1 MSPHLHPPLLF
12 QLKVEESQV
21 ESDRELDK
29 SFEKDKTRKRV
40 NNPLSF
46 EGNRSYFH
54 SLHFII
60 NIQLPIYPCPVYLLT
75 QHIL

>member
-1 MSPHLHPPLLF
+1 MSLPLHPPLSF

-60 NIQLPIYPCPVYLLT
+60 NIQLPIYPCPIYLLM
-75 QHIL
+75 HHVL